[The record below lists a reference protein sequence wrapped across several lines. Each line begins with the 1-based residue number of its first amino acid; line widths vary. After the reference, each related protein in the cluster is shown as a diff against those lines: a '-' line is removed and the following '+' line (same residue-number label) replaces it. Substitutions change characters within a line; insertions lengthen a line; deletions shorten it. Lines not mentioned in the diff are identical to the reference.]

1 MAWQEI
7 QTTRY
12 EEGLTGPPLHR
23 ARGRGWQAL
32 LGGLDHPARALTR
45 ARAQLFLW
53 MPVALSLGIGAYFAA
68 PSEPSPRIYAL
79 AGAGALWALW
89 LWLRGP
95 DWLRFPAALIALAC
109 AGGLLAGARA
119 HSVAAPVLSH
129 RYYGPVEG
137 RVIGIDRAASDK
149 IRITLDRVRLNS
161 PEHPVRV
168 RIAVDA
174 TADPAVPPPGTMVM
188 TTAHLMP
195 PPPPVAPGAYDFRR
209 AAWFDQLGAIGY
221 SSVPVLRAAPP
232 ARCDLSL
239 GAHRARRALSQ
250 AIQAR
255 IPGQPGAM
263 AAAILTGDR
272 SGLSEA
278 TREDMRRSNLAHLI
292 AISGLHMGLLAGFVF
307 ALVRYGLAL
316 WGNRALVW
324 PVKKI
329 AAIGALLAATGYLW
343 LSGAAVS
350 TQRAWIMVTVMLLAV
365 LIDRRALSLRTVALA
380 ATLLLIWRPESLIA
394 PGFQMSFAATT
405 ALIVAL
411 GPWARVSRHIPRLLR
426 PLAML
431 VATSVIAGAATAPIV
446 AAQFHRLSEYGVFA
460 NLLAVP
466 AMGMVVMPAGVIAAI
481 LALVGLSAP
490 ALWVM
495 GLGTGWILA
504 VARYFATIEGAVVP
518 VVAPGPW
525 VIPLMVLGAL
535 GAVLARGAGRSM
547 AVLLIGLSVV
557 FWLNASARR
566 PAILIAPEGEL
577 VGLMTAQGRA
587 VSKSA
592 AKFVA
597 ARWLEADGD
606 IASPQEG
613 AKRAAFSG
621 PNSARV
627 AEIAGRKLIHLSG
640 KSAPANLV
648 SLCHDN
654 ALIVT
659 DAWVKTAP
667 PGCDLWDQAR
677 LKRTGAVALNRHGKV
692 IDQARAG
699 PRLWTP

>member
-1 MAWQEI
+1 M
-7 QTTRY
+7 T
-12 EEGLTGPPLHR
+12 PPR
-23 ARGRGWQAL
+23 AGRFLGALGRVL
-32 LGGLDHPARALTR
+32 LGGLANPALALTR
-45 ARAQLFLW
+45 ARARLFLW
-53 MPVALSLGIGAYFAA
+53 VPVALSLGIGAYFAA
-68 PSEPSPRIYAL
+68 RAEPGPPSYAV
-79 AGAGALWALW
+79 AALVGIIMSW
-89 LWLRGP
+89 LWLRGA
-95 DWLRFPAALIALAC
+95 DWARFGAAIVALAC
-109 AGGLLAGARA
+109 AGFLLAGWRA
-119 HSVAAPVLSH
+119 HAVAAPVLSY

-149 IRITLDRVRLNS
+149 LRITLDQVRIDARTQ
-161 PEHPVRV
+161 PKRV
-168 RIAVDA
+168 RIALGDMGNS
-174 TADPAVPPPGTMVM
+174 DVPPPGSFVM

-195 PPPPVAPGAYDFRR
+195 PPPPAAPDAYDFRR
-209 AAWFDQLGAIGY
+209 AAWFNGLGAIGY
-221 SSVPVLRAAPP
+221 TSVPVMRYAPP
-232 ARCDLSL
+232 AQRDLGL

-255 IPGQPGAM
+255 ISGQPGAM

-329 AAIGALLAATGYLW
+329 AAVVALSAATGYLW

-411 GPWARVSRHIPRLLR
+411 GPWARVALHIPRPLR

-431 VATSVIAGAATAPIV
+431 IATSVIAGAATAPIV

-495 GLGTGWILA
+495 GLGTRWILA
-504 VARYFATIEGAVVP
+504 VAQYFATIEGAVVP
-518 VVAPGPW
+518 VVDPGPW
-525 VIPLMVLGAL
+525 VLPLLVLGAL
-535 GAVLARGAGRSM
+535 GAVLARGAGRSL
-547 AVLLIGLSVV
+547 AILLMGLSVV
-557 FWLNASARR
+557 FWSNASARR

-577 VGLMTAQGRA
+577 VGLMTPQGRA
-587 VSKSA
+587 LSKSA
-592 AKFVA
+592 AKFVG

-606 IASPQEG
+606 MASPQEG
-613 AKRAAFSG
+613 AKRAGFSG
-621 PNSARV
+621 ANSARV

-640 KSAPANLV
+640 KSAQSNLV

-654 ALIVT
+654 ALIVIS
-659 DAWVKTAP
+659 ARVKDAP

-677 LKRTGAVALNRHGKV
+677 LKRTGAVALNRYGKL

-699 PRLWTP
+699 ARIWNR

>member
-1 MAWQEI
+1 MAWQGI
-7 QTTRY
+7 GSRPR
-12 EEGLTGPPLHR
+12 EGAPLGPRAHR
-23 ARGRGWQAL
+23 VLGAL
-32 LGGLDHPARALTR
+32 WYAVFAGLETPALALTR
-45 ARAQLFLW
+45 ARAKLFLW
-53 MPVALSLGIGAYFAA
+53 MPVALSLGIGAYFSAR
-68 PSEPSPRIYAL
+68 SEPSVPLYACVGM
-79 AGAGALWALW
+79 AGLLALWV
-89 LWLRGP
+89 WLRGVE
-95 DWLRFPAALIALAC
+95 WARFPAAILVLAC
-109 AGGLLAGARA
+109 AGFVLAGWRA
-119 HSVAAPVLSH
+119 HAVAAPVLSY

-149 IRITLDRVRLNS
+149 LRITLDQVRIDARIQ
-161 PEHPVRV
+161 PKRV
-168 RIAVDA
+168 RIALGDM
-174 TADPAVPPPGTMVM
+174 DDSDVPPPGSFVM

-195 PPPPVAPGAYDFRR
+195 PPPPAAPDAYDFGR
-209 AAWFDQLGAIGY
+209 AAWFNGLGAIGY
-221 SSVPVLRAAPP
+221 TSVPVMRFAPP
-232 ARCDLSL
+232 AKRDLGLS
-239 GAHRARRALSQ
+239 AHRARRALSQ

-255 IPGQPGAM
+255 ISGQPGAM

-316 WGNRALVW
+316 WGKRALVW

-329 AAIGALLAATGYLW
+329 AAIVALLAATGYLW

-411 GPWARVSRHIPRLLR
+411 GPWAKVARRIPRLLR

-431 VATSVIAGAATAPIV
+431 IATSVIAGAATAPIV
-446 AAQFHRLSEYGVFA
+446 AAQFHRVSEYGVFA

-495 GLGTGWILA
+495 GLGTRWILA
-504 VARYFATIEGAVVP
+504 VAQYFATIEGAVVP
-518 VVAPGPW
+518 VVDPGPW
-525 VIPLMVLGAL
+525 VIPLLVLGAL
-535 GAVLARGAGRSM
+535 GAVLARGAGRSL
-547 AVLLIGLSVV
+547 AILLMGLSVF
-557 FWLNASARR
+557 FWLNAPARR

-577 VGLMTAQGRA
+577 VGLMTPQGRA
-587 VSKSA
+587 LSKSA
-592 AKFVA
+592 AKFVG

-606 IASPQEG
+606 MASPQKG
-613 AKRAAFSG
+613 AKRAGFAG

-627 AEIAGRKLIHLSG
+627 AEITGRKLIHLSG
-640 KSAPANLV
+640 KSAQFNLAA
-648 SLCHDN
+648 LCHDN
-654 ALIVT
+654 ALIVIN
-659 DAWVKTAP
+659 ARVKTAP
-667 PGCDLWDQAR
+667 PGCDLWDQTR
-677 LKRTGAVALNRHGKV
+677 LKRTGAVALTREGELV
-692 IDQARAG
+692 DQTRPGA
-699 PRLWTP
+699 RLWTP